1 MAHFNV
7 CTTQANFYDHYLA
20 VVVAAE
26 LFWPLTFLLKL
37 FGAVNINYFSQWGR
51 DWVLQPCEAACQ
63 LEEANTA
70 PFVSILLKI
79 SILDDL
85 NIRLSV
91 LLTTNQQ
98 QLVIKAESH
107 SRGMGERGPRS
118 TLSTWIWRNN
128 VWSPTE
134 NHPSSFLS
142 QTCDKLDS
150 CCVPQT
156 LHQPVSCVSHLA
168 PKAAAFTLYRRVS
181 VLLTSKLKRANIV
194 CIFVSTDTG
203 FLLNLEVRWLRLSCI
218 PNVMWT
224 GLNPYSRI
232 LDLSVNFTLLAVRSS
247 VTAHHRYI

>member
-7 CTTQANFYDHYLA
+7 CTTQANFYDHYLT

-37 FGAVNINYFSQWGR
+37 FSAVNVNYFTECWS
-51 DWVLQPCEAACQ
+51 VCQ

-70 PFVSILLKI
+70 PFVSVLLTI

-134 NHPSSFLS
+134 THPSSFLS
-142 QTCDKLDS
+142 QICDKLES
-150 CCVPQT
+150 CCVPET
-156 LHQPVSCVSHLA
+156 LHQPFGYWSCCIYSLQ
-168 PKAAAFTLYRRVS
+168 KKKQLF
-181 VLLTSKLKRANIV
+181 VLLTSKLKRANMV
-194 CIFVSTDTG
+194 CNFV
-203 FLLNLEVRWLRLSCI
+203 
-218 PNVMWT
+218 
-224 GLNPYSRI
+224 
-232 LDLSVNFTLLAVRSS
+232 
-247 VTAHHRYI
+247 

>member
-7 CTTQANFYDHYLA
+7 CTTQANFYDHYLT

-37 FGAVNINYFSQWGR
+37 FSAVNVNYFSQWGR
-51 DWVLQPCEAACQ
+51 DWVLVCLSAGGGKHS
-63 LEEANTA
+63 T
-70 PFVSILLKI
+70 FGSILLTI

-134 NHPSSFLS
+134 THPSSFLS
-142 QTCDKLDS
+142 QICDKLES
-150 CCVPQT
+150 CCVPET
-156 LHQPVSCVSHLA
+156 LHQPFGYWSCCIYSLQ
-168 PKAAAFTLYRRVS
+168 KKKQLF
-181 VLLTSKLKRANIV
+181 VLLTSKLKRANMV
-194 CIFVSTDTG
+194 CNFV
-203 FLLNLEVRWLRLSCI
+203 
-218 PNVMWT
+218 
-224 GLNPYSRI
+224 
-232 LDLSVNFTLLAVRSS
+232 
-247 VTAHHRYI
+247 